1 MKKVAL
7 RHLRITEA
15 FVIILYFL
23 SSFLDLGRYG
33 GVGLPPKY
41 DDIVKGSAPNQTKS
55 SDKKRDQTDSEL
67 MESFQKPPTYI
78 SVAHLNQK

>member
-1 MKKVAL
+1 M
-7 RHLRITEA
+7 
-15 FVIILYFL
+15 
-23 SSFLDLGRYG
+23 
-33 GVGLPPKY
+33 PPKY

-55 SDKKRDQTDSEL
+55 SDKKRDQTNGDSEL